1 MITLPTTV
9 DNPQAS
15 PSTARTELSPDV
27 TSLILEHR
35 ALAQKLASRYA
46 GRGEPLEELTQV
58 AMVGLVQAARR
69 FDPDRGTSFTSYAVP
84 TILGELRRHFRD
96 HCWAMHVPR
105 PLHDLYQDVLH
116 ATERLTGSLGRPP
129 TVKELAADLEVGQD
143 AIIEAQEAGNAY
155 TVRSLDAPTSSD
167 GDNDAR
173 TPAELLGSDDIRLDQ
188 VEQREAVRRT
198 LGQVPA
204 RERRILLL
212 SFFGERTQAE
222 IAAELGMSQMHVS
235 RLLSM
240 TLSKVRTAVMNDDAT
255 PIEWPAPR
263 RRRASQRRRQPDQ
276 PYSHFDRRA

>member
-9 DNPQAS
+9 DNLQAS

-263 RRRASQRRRQPDQ
+263 RRRASQRPK
-276 PYSHFDRRA
+276 AA